1 MWLKD
6 YHADGIRVD
15 GVSSMLYLNFGIDDP
30 SQKRFGVMVLALF
43 GAIAV
48 VTIGTAAFVEFIG
61 IPLNGFLYGV
71 DFEQYRGLARIM
83 VATGGLCAAIDNT
96 SSTTNT

>member
-1 MWLKD
+1 M
-6 YHADGIRVD
+6 
-15 GVSSMLYLNFGIDDP
+15 
-30 SQKRFGVMVLALF
+30 F

-48 VTIGTAAFVEFIG
+48 VTIGTAAFVEIIG

-83 VATGGLCAAIDNT
+83 VATGGLCAAIDFLYQLIT
-96 SSTTNT
+96 IMRVQKAVTRAYLISLLYPSLLSG